1 MLVRLREAVVRH
13 PGLAV
18 SALVV
23 AALLPFALAR
33 TAAFAESAAR
43 AEIRDQARRVLDLT
57 RANLASEIR
66 RHEAVPQ
73 LLARDQ
79 AVARFLASERHR
91 GDVGAMNR
99 RLQALNAV
107 SGADV
112 TYLMDTNG
120 LTVAASNWNGET
132 PFVGRNF
139 AFRPYFS
146 EAMGGALGRYFGLGS
161 TSNRRG
167 YYFAA
172 PVRDGATV
180 SGVVAV
186 KVDVEAIE
194 KRWAES
200 RAEVLVS
207 DPDGVVF
214 MASRPPWV
222 LRSLAPL
229 DDATLARIR
238 ESRRYDQAPIHPLP
252 VSPPGRPDE
261 LVIRAP
267 DGGEAHYLVVS
278 AAMPESDWTLR
289 VLGDLRGVGPGVRRA
304 VAGAGLG
311 FAFLLL
317 LIGFALQR
325 RQRVLERLETEAAT
339 RLELERRVRERTAE
353 LERSNRRLTG
363 EIAEREHAEAEL
375 RRTQA
380 ELIQASKLSALGEMS
395 AGISHELNQP
405 LAAIRAF
412 AENAEEYLARERTGD
427 AKANLARISALT
439 ERMARIIAALRTFAR
454 KDSAPPHGVALAPV
468 LDDALA
474 MLEARIEEQ
483 GVSVNGPGAT
493 PGVMVLA
500 EPVRLQQVLVNVLA
514 NALDAMREVSAPRL
528 DVAVQA
534 GEDRVA
540 VTVRDNGPGIAPE
553 RISDIFDPFFTTK
566 DVDQGLGLGLSI
578 SYGIVA
584 GFGGTIRAG
593 NDPRGG
599 AVFTVTLPRAAE
611 HREAARRA
619 G

>member
-1 MLVRLREAVVRH
+1 MRARFREAVARH
-13 PGLAV
+13 P
-18 SALVV
+18 ALVVAALAV

-33 TAAFAESAAR
+33 TAAFAEAA
-43 AEIRDQARRVLDLT
+43 AYDEIRDQARRVLDLT
-57 RANLASEIR
+57 RANLANEIR

-73 LLARDQ
+73 LLARDH
-79 AVARFLASERHR
+79 AVARFLAWERHS

-99 RLQALNAV
+99 RLEALNAV

-112 TYLMDTNG
+112 TYLMDPTG

-132 PFVGRNF
+132 PFLGRNF
-139 AFRPYFS
+139 AFRPYFTQ
-146 EAMGGALGRYFGLGS
+146 AMGGALGRYFGLGS

-180 SGVVAV
+180 YGVVAV

-214 MASRPPWV
+214 MASRPQWV

-229 DDATLARIR
+229 DEATRARVR
-238 ESRRYDQAPIHPLP
+238 EGRRYDQAPIHALP
-252 VSPPGRPDE
+252 VSPSSRPDE
-261 LVIRAP
+261 LVIRAT
-267 DGGEAHYLVVS
+267 DGGEARYLVLS

-289 VLGDLRGVGPGVRRA
+289 VLGDLGGVGARVQRA

-311 FAFLLL
+311 FAFVLL

-325 RQRVLERLETEAAT
+325 RQRARERLETEAAT

-353 LERSNRRLTG
+353 LEDSNRRLSG

-412 AENAEEYLARERTGD
+412 AENAEEFLARERTAD
-427 AKANLARISALT
+427 AQANLARISALT
-439 ERMARIIAALRTFAR
+439 DRMARIIAALRTFAR
-454 KDSAPPHGVALAPV
+454 KDAAPPHGVALAPV
-468 LDDALA
+468 LDDALD
-474 MLEARIEEQ
+474 MLGARIAGQ
-483 GVSVNGPGAT
+483 AVAVTGPHAR
-493 PGVMVLA
+493 PDVMVLA

-514 NALDAMREVSAPRL
+514 NALDAVREAPAPRL
-528 DVAVQA
+528 DVEVEAQA
-534 GEDRVA
+534 DTVSL
-540 VTVRDNGPGIAPE
+540 TVRDNGPGIAPE
-553 RISDIFDPFFTTK
+553 RIHDIFDPFFTTK

-611 HREAARRA
+611 RREAARRA